1 MFDIELDEFF
11 LDQIASLI
19 IVSIRTQ
26 IETGADPVKTARAC
40 EGILRLCG
48 LTPAKA
54 QKSSLPPIRQCDG
67 CRGNLF
73 LGRTLPTMGESWPG
87 GRKMIQQFKM
97 ICVRTPAYLTLMFF
111 LAGIFGA
118 TTAGA
123 EELKYVEANGITFA
137 LSGRRAK
144 GRWSSCFH
152 GYPENRP
159 AVGLPCN
166 RAIAGAGYRV
176 VAPFTRGY
184 PPTTA
189 SDTGDYSV
197 RALGQDALALIDAL
211 GEESAILIGH
221 DWGASTVY
229 EATTANPSKV
239 TKLVALSV
247 PHARAVADDP
257 AIFLEA
263 PHFLYYQLPF
273 IREWVGHERLFPT
286 LMGSIR
292 LGHPPSMCRKRGACR
307 HQSDNGGAW
316 CPGWDPWILL
326 GALRRRSE

>member
-1 MFDIELDEFF
+1 
-11 LDQIASLI
+11 
-19 IVSIRTQ
+19 
-26 IETGADPVKTARAC
+26 
-40 EGILRLCG
+40 
-48 LTPAKA
+48 
-54 QKSSLPPIRQCDG
+54 
-67 CRGNLF
+67 
-73 LGRTLPTMGESWPG
+73 
-87 GRKMIQQFKM
+87 MIQQFKM

-111 LAGIFGA
+111 LAGIFGT

-137 LSGRRAK
+137 YLEEGE
-144 GRWSSCFH
+144 GPLVLLFH
-152 GYPENRP
+152 GYPETARSW
-159 AVGLPCN
+159 ASVQS
-166 RAIAGAGYRV
+166 RIAGAGYRV

-273 IREWVGHERLFPT
+273 IREWVAMNDFSHIDGIYQAWAPTFDVPEAELADIKATMGEPGALDGILGYYWALFDGDLNEGRVSSAESEIIVPT
-286 LMGSIR
+286 LVIAGDADGAVSIER
-292 LGHPPSMCRKRGACR
+292 YALAEPAFTGGYQFEALNDIGHFPQLEAPEKVA
-307 HQSDNGGAW
+307 DLIV
-316 CPGWDPWILL
+316 DFLKD
-326 GALRRRSE
+326 